1 MKPINPDL
9 HWYVA
14 TYRNRPFVPSIDT
27 AMDLMNRINKVVAGC
42 DCYLPRSRV
51 EKWSSRGH
59 CYTLT
64 EKPAMPPYLFVG
76 FLPLQKD
83 FGFVSH
89 LTDFGKWLGVDGE
102 PCPVPASIVEKILEM
117 ETDMKFDDTPQSRA
131 KKAGELDDE
140 FPAGMAVQFIA
151 DLESVLADMQGEV
164 LGTNGRD
171 KVHVRFGMM
180 KSWLDRKEVKAA

>member
-1 MKPINPDL
+1 MKPIDPSL

-14 TYRNRPFVPSIDT
+14 TYRNRPFVPSIET
-27 AMDLMNRINKVVAGC
+27 AMDLVERIRKVGF
-42 DCYLPRSRV
+42 DTYLPRAKIQ
-51 EKWSSRGH
+51 KWSSRGH
-59 CYTLT
+59 CYTLV
-64 EKPAMPPYLFVG
+64 EKPAMDRYFFVG
-76 FLPLQKD
+76 FPPREKH
-83 FGFVSH
+83 FGMVADISN
-89 LTDFGKWLGVDGE
+89 FGIWLGVDGE
-102 PCPVPASIVEKILEM
+102 PCPVPAEVVAKILEM

-140 FPAGMAVQFIA
+140 FPAGMAVSFIA

-180 KSWLDRKEVKAA
+180 KSWLDRKEVRAA

>member
-1 MKPINPDL
+1 MKPIDPSL

-27 AMDLMNRINKVVAGC
+27 AIDLMNRIDRVAGC

-83 FGFVSH
+83 FGFVSY

-102 PCPVPASIVEKILEM
+102 PCPVPAEVIQAIQIAETEM
-117 ETDMKFDDTPQSRA
+117 AFDNTPASRA
-131 KKAGELDDE
+131 RKEGELDAA
-140 FPAGMAVQFIA
+140 FPIGRAVKLVA

-171 KVHVRFGMM
+171 KIHVRFGMM
-180 KSWLDRKEVKAA
+180 KSWLDRKEVRAA